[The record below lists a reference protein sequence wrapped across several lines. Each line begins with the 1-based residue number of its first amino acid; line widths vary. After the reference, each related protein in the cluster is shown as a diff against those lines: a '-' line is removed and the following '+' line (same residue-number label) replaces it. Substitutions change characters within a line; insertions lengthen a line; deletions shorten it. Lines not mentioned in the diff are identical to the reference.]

1 MPVPLNQSNFRLVCI
16 ILSQIWIDFEFSEG
30 RLFAKTTGMEE
41 NSLSGEG
48 GDDMDDA
55 WMSCRQEYDESRDL
69 ETILGV
75 SLDSRPEKIGKS
87 KNYPETLNGSS
98 IGDTSLVT
106 VRSKVCL

>member
-1 MPVPLNQSNFRLVCI
+1 M

-41 NSLSGEG
+41 NSLSGKG

-55 WMSCRQEYDESRDL
+55 WMSCRQEYEYDESRDL

-87 KNYPETLNGSS
+87 KNYPETSNGRS
-98 IGDTSLVT
+98 IGDTSIVT

>member
-1 MPVPLNQSNFRLVCI
+1 M

-41 NSLSGEG
+41 NHLGGEG

-55 WMSCRQEYDESRDL
+55 WMSCRQEYDESRHL
-69 ETILGV
+69 EIILGV
-75 SLDSRPEKIGKS
+75 SLDSKPEKIGKS
-87 KNYPETLNGSS
+87 KNYPETLNGRS
-98 IGDTSLVT
+98 IGDTSIVT

>member
-1 MPVPLNQSNFRLVCI
+1 M

-30 RLFAKTTGMEE
+30 RLFAETTGMEE

-55 WMSCRQEYDESRDL
+55 WMSCRQEYEYDESRDL

-87 KNYPETLNGSS
+87 KNYPETLNRRP
-98 IGDTSLVT
+98 IGDTSIVT

>member
-1 MPVPLNQSNFRLVCI
+1 M

-41 NSLSGEG
+41 NSLSGKG

-55 WMSCRQEYDESRDL
+55 WMSCRQEYEYDESRDL

-87 KNYPETLNGSS
+87 KNYLETLNGRS
-98 IGDTSLVT
+98 IGDTSIVT

>member
-1 MPVPLNQSNFRLVCI
+1 M

-41 NSLSGEG
+41 NHLSGEG

-55 WMSCRQEYDESRDL
+55 WMSCRQEYDENRDL

-87 KNYPETLNGSS
+87 KNYPETLNGRS
-98 IGDTSLVT
+98 IGDTSIVT

>member
-1 MPVPLNQSNFRLVCI
+1 M

-30 RLFAKTTGMEE
+30 RLFAKSTGMEE

-55 WMSCRQEYDESRDL
+55 WRSCCQEYDESRDL

-75 SLDSRPEKIGKS
+75 SLDYRPEKIGKS
-87 KNYPETLNGSS
+87 KNYPETLNGRS
-98 IGDTSLVT
+98 IGDTSIVT

>member
-1 MPVPLNQSNFRLVCI
+1 M

-30 RLFAKTTGMEE
+30 RLFAKSTGMEE
-41 NSLSGEG
+41 NSLSGKG

-55 WMSCRQEYDESRDL
+55 WMSCRQEYEYDESRDL

-87 KNYPETLNGSS
+87 KNYPETSNGRS
-98 IGDTSLVT
+98 IGDTSIVT

>member
-1 MPVPLNQSNFRLVCI
+1 M

-30 RLFAKTTGMEE
+30 RLFAKSTGMEE
-41 NSLSGEG
+41 NSLSGKG

-87 KNYPETLNGSS
+87 KNYLETLNGRS
-98 IGDTSLVT
+98 IGDTSIIT
-106 VRSKVCL
+106 VRWKVCL

>member
-1 MPVPLNQSNFRLVCI
+1 MPVPSNQFNFRLVRM

-41 NSLSGEG
+41 NHLSGEG

-87 KNYPETLNGSS
+87 KNYPETLNGRS
-98 IGDTSLVT
+98 IGDTSIVT